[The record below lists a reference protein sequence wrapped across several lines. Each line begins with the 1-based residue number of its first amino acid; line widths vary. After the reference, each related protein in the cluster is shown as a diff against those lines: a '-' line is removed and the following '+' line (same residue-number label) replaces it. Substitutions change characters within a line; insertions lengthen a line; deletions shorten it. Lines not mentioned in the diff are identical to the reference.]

1 MLTIKQLL
9 RQRGTLWAEK
19 ASNDLPSEVIL
30 LWHAAGELASMLELV
45 YAPEDMQFIAPQAVE
60 VLRGADA
67 YLRDIGEPRRQ
78 ALALVLLKLE
88 RVNYGL
94 SPTGDETAKPN

>member
-1 MLTIKQLL
+1 MTIKQLL

-19 ASNDLPSEVIL
+19 ASDTLASEEIL

-45 YAPEDMQFIAPQAVE
+45 YEPQDMQFIAPQAVQI
-60 VLRGADA
+60 LRGADA
-67 YLRDIGEPRRQ
+67 YFRDIDEPRHQ
-78 ALALVLLKLE
+78 ALAMVLLKLE

-94 SPTGDETAKPN
+94 SPLGDETSRSQ